1 MAVSGRRLFLALATL
16 IFTLDQITKAA
27 ATAWLAPRDA
37 VTLIPGFLDL
47 AYVRNPGAVFGLFRT
62 LVDPWR
68 SLILTLVP
76 LLALALVIA
85 MALRTPPTRL
95 RVQGAL
101 GLILGGALGNLLDRL
116 RLGIVVD
123 FIGVHVGRYHWPN
136 FNAADS
142 AICIGVGLLV
152 LDMWRSTGES

>member
-1 MAVSGRRLFLALATL
+1 MVPSGRRLFLALAIA

-27 ATAWLAPRDA
+27 ATAWLAPRDE
-37 VTLIPGFLDL
+37 VTIIPGFLDL
-47 AYVRNPGAVFGLFRT
+47 AYVRNTGAVFGMFRS
-62 LVDPWR
+62 LADPWR

-95 RVQGAL
+95 RVHGAL

-116 RLGIVVD
+116 RLGSVVD
-123 FIGVHVGRYHWPN
+123 FIEVYVGRYHWPN

-142 AICIGVGLLV
+142 AICVGVGLLV
-152 LDMWRSTGES
+152 FDMWRSTGDS

>member
-1 MAVSGRRLFLALATL
+1 MAPSGRRLFVALAIA

-27 ATAWLAPRDA
+27 ATAWLAPRNE
-37 VTLIPGFLDL
+37 VTIIPGFLDL
-47 AYVRNPGAVFGLFRT
+47 AYVRNTGAVFGIFRS

-68 SLILTLVP
+68 SMILTLVP

-116 RLGIVVD
+116 RLGSVVD
-123 FIGVHVGRYHWPN
+123 FIEVYVGRYHWPN

-142 AICIGVGLLV
+142 AICVGVGLLV
-152 LDMWRSTGES
+152 LDMWRSKGDS